1 MKMPNFWR
9 SGDMKEKEKAGQKKA
24 YCAPRL
30 KMHGDMRSITTKN
43 PGGNSDNPGSTKSG
57 QGVG

>member
-1 MKMPNFWR
+1 
-9 SGDMKEKEKAGQKKA
+9 MKEKEKAGQKKA